1 MINEILA
8 HKEVKRLVKHGV
20 PRVDAKAIVDEVMA
34 IVGDSSENTLRN
46 AIDYAISLAYRINIS
61 EIVK

>member
-1 MINEILA
+1 MINEILT
-8 HKEVKRLVKHGV
+8 HKEIKRLVKYGV
-20 PRVDAKAIVDEVMA
+20 PRVDAKVIVGEVMA

-46 AIDYAISLAYRINIS
+46 AIDYAISLTYRINLS